1 MPRRAVDLLQL
12 MDGSRLI
19 LMVEAWEM
27 QVLPGADGLRQNST
41 GFLFSGFAAMLGI
54 NLLMNLNGEH

>member
-1 MPRRAVDLLQL
+1 

-27 QVLPGADGLRQNST
+27 QVLPGADDLHQNST
-41 GFLFSGFAAMLGI
+41 GFLFSGFAALLGI
-54 NLLMNLNGEH
+54 NLLWNLNGEH